1 MTCCRNVNKNLYTGI
16 MTFISG
22 LLVLAIFILIIVSYS
37 NKENNYKG
45 RAEAYQID
53 VNRRSKKKNYVY
65 SPIYHFKILNGN
77 ITIEY
82 RCYSTSSSSSYPDL
96 TKRTVYYNLENPN
109 ECLTEY
115 DLSSTTL
122 LYFLLIV
129 PIIMLIS
136 GIFFIYREIRYIC
149 SVETGSKINY
159 SSPVSNNNDYNP
171 NTPVYNNNYNN
182 TPAYNDSN
190 SNNIDNPGGYD
201 SYSIN
206 NINQVN

>member
-1 MTCCRNVNKNLYTGI
+1 
-16 MTFISG
+16 
-22 LLVLAIFILIIVSYS
+22 
-37 NKENNYKG
+37 
-45 RAEAYQID
+45 
-53 VNRRSKKKNYVY
+53 
-65 SPIYHFKILNGN
+65 
-77 ITIEY
+77 
-82 RCYSTSSSSSYPDL
+82 
-96 TKRTVYYNLENPN
+96 
-109 ECLTEY
+109 
-115 DLSSTTL
+115 
-122 LYFLLIV
+122 
-129 PIIMLIS
+129 MLIS

-182 TPAYNDSN
+182 TPVYNDPN